1 MNKQEVQT
9 GLDWIRK
16 LEDRAE
22 EVARL
27 LCPEFGEDTER
38 VSFDGSTDNR
48 YSTVT
53 YYWSYDHFRDFPLS
67 YLWMDNDAILADVAE
82 RKRKELEAQRLREI
96 EQAERKIKQLRAAAS
111 DLAKEE
117 ARLAKLKEQ
126 V

>member
-1 MNKQEVQT
+1 MDKKEVQT

-16 LEDRAE
+16 LEDRAA

-38 VSFDGSTDNR
+38 VSFDGGTDNR
-48 YSTVT
+48 YSTVIH
-53 YYWSYDHFRDFPLS
+53 YWNYDQYRSFLLC

-82 RKRKELEAQRLREI
+82 RKRKELEAKRLREI
-96 EQAERKIKQLRAAAS
+96 EESERKIKQLRAAAS

-126 V
+126 A

>member
-1 MNKQEVQT
+1 MDKKEVQT

-16 LEDRAE
+16 LEYRAE

-53 YYWSYDHFRDFPLS
+53 HYWNCDQYRDFPLS

-96 EQAERKIKQLRAAAS
+96 EQAESKIKKLRAAAS